1 MGSPAPRL
9 LLAGAAARPDGPVR
23 AGGARLTAT
32 VEDAR
37 PEAAHDVDM
46 GPPPLPGRAPR

>member
-9 LLAGAAARPDGPVR
+9 PLPGAAARPDGLVR
-23 AGGARLTAT
+23 AGGARVTAT
-32 VEDAR
+32 AGTAR
-37 PEAAHDVDM
+37 PEAAHEVDM